1 MGFIGTGCFI
11 EFKKKVSNI
20 NSFCKQQT
28 VFILIIRDIPP
39 GGGVIFSLC
48 ESDISADAEVILY
61 SPLKLAKPIS
71 LGVSRIS
78 LRSNITRRK
87 ANITEK
93 APSRVLFLVPMSC
106 CGARQNLRA
115 YAFPR
120 FCRPLPLARVAVSA
134 TGSAPLAPRTLTY
147 GSNPTGIAKKQIPHW
162 GICFFGAGDR
172 TRTGTMSPSVDFE
185 STTST
190 NSITPAGSL
199 SIVQQTLENSKR
211 NFEILSVKI
220 LPGGQRQTFATGRVA
235 CNTPS
240 VASKNLFFDATA
252 RGH

>member
-11 EFKKKVSNI
+11 GFKKKVSNI

-93 APSRVLFLVPMSC
+93 APSRVLFL
-106 CGARQNLRA
+106 A
-115 YAFPR
+115 YTTQF
-120 FCRPLPLARVAVSA
+120 
-134 TGSAPLAPRTLTY
+134 
-147 GSNPTGIAKKQIPHW
+147 
-162 GICFFGAGDR
+162 D
-172 TRTGTMSPSVDFE
+172 TM
-185 STTST
+185 
-190 NSITPAGSL
+190 
-199 SIVQQTLENSKR
+199 QR
-211 NFEILSVKI
+211 NVHERCI
-220 LPGGQRQTFATGRVA
+220 R
-235 CNTPS
+235 
-240 VASKNLFFDATA
+240 
-252 RGH
+252 